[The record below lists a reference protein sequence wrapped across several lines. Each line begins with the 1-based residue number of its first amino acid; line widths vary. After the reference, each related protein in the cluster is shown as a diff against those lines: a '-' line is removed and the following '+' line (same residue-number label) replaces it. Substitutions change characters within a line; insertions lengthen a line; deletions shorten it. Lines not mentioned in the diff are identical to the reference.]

1 MGRVLLV
8 GRLAARNL
16 RRRPAEAALLL
27 LAITAAT
34 TVLTLGLVL
43 RGVTDD
49 PYQNT
54 RAVTAGPDVVASVA
68 PDPAFGQPADLAGL
82 EALADTPEVVD
93 HSGPYP
99 VVAAELEADGATG
112 SRRTPRGE
120 VISGAAGV
128 WAVGRDPAAAS
139 VDQPELTRGR
149 WVRDGGAVVEA
160 GFADAL
166 DVGEGDQI
174 TLRTRLCTPGT
185 PTSPQACHVVNDRT
199 FRVVGVAVTAAARPY
214 PGACFAPSCDWFAEA
229 IEDAQAAG
237 SQPDEP
243 PPDEVV
249 DDVHFAED
257 PVEPGLVWLTKA
269 DARGLA
275 AAQDTMSYVVNLR
288 LADPTTAPAFVDAHL
303 SSRTGPGPQ
312 AEILES
318 WQHIRDAHDQ
328 VMQGQQSVLQ
338 IGSRLLAILAV
349 ASVAVLVGG
358 RMADQTRRVGLLK
371 AVGGTPRLVAVV
383 LLAEYLVLAL
393 LAAAA
398 GLAVGRLAAPLL
410 TDPGAGLLG
419 RAGAPSLTLAT
430 AAQVTAV
437 ALGVAVIATLVP
449 AVRAARTSTVHALAD
464 AARPPR
470 RTPWLI
476 AISARLPVPL
486 LLGLRVAARRPRRVA
501 LNTAS
506 IFVTVTGIVAVLAA
520 RAQNSQDAQLVGG
533 TDPGTVRMNQVLLV
547 ITVTLVALAAVNAIF
562 VTWATALD
570 AKHASALAR
579 ALGATPHQVSTGL
592 SAAQVL
598 PALVGAA
605 LGIAGG
611 LALFAALGGGDDG
624 VTGPP
629 LWQLLAVAPI
639 TVLVVAALT
648 AIPARLG
655 ARRPTAAILQAE
667 LA

>member
-1 MGRVLLV
+1 VGRVLLV

-27 LAITAAT
+27 LAMVAAT

-43 RGVTDD
+43 RGVTND
-49 PYQNT
+49 PYQST
-54 RAVTAGPDVVASVA
+54 REATAGPDVVASFA
-68 PDPAFGQPADLAGL
+68 PDPATGRPADLAGM
-82 EALADTPEVVD
+82 EALTDAPGVTE
-93 HSGPYP
+93 HSGPFP
-99 VVAAELEADGATG
+99 VIAAELEADGLTG

-120 VISGAAGV
+120 VIGGAAGV
-128 WAVGRDPAAAS
+128 WAMGRDPAAAS
-139 VDQPELTRGR
+139 VDQPELTQGS
-149 WVRDGGAVVEA
+149 WVRDGGVVVEA

-174 TLRTRLCTPGT
+174 TLRTRVCTFE
-185 PTSPQACHVVNDRT
+185 TSTGPPDCGVAKDLS

-214 PGACFAPSCDWFAEA
+214 PDVCFAPECPWFAEA
-229 IEDAQAAG
+229 MEDEVA
-237 SQPDEP
+237 DEP
-243 PPDEVV
+243 PPDESV
-249 DDVHFAED
+249 DEERFVED
-257 PVEPGLVWLTKA
+257 PVEPGLVWLTEA
-269 DARGLA
+269 DARDLA
-275 AAQDTMSYVVNLR
+275 PAEELLSYVVNLK
-288 LADPTTAPAFVDAHL
+288 LADPADAPAFVDANL
-303 SSRTGPGPQ
+303 ASPTGAGWQ
-312 AEILES
+312 TQILES
-318 WQHIRDAHDQ
+318 WQHIRDDHGKLVQDKAN
-328 VMQGQQSVLQ
+328 VLR
-338 IGSRLLAILAV
+338 IGSRLLGLLAV

-383 LLAEYLVLAL
+383 LLTEYLVLAL

-398 GLAVGRLAAPLL
+398 GLAAGWLAAPLL
-410 TDPGAGLLG
+410 ADPGAGLLG
-419 RAGAPSLTLAT
+419 SAGAPSLTMAT
-430 AAQVTAV
+430 VGQVTAV
-437 ALGVAVIATLVP
+437 ALGVAALATVVP

-486 LLGLRVAARRPRRVA
+486 LLALRVAARRPRRVLLSA
-501 LNTAS
+501 AS
-506 IFVTVTGIVAVLAA
+506 IFITVTGIVAVLAA
-520 RAQNSQDAQLVGG
+520 RAQIHQDAELIGG
-533 TDPGTVRMNQVLLV
+533 TDPNTVRANQVLLV

-570 AKHASALAR
+570 AKHSSALAR
-579 ALGATPHQVSTGL
+579 ALGATPQQVSSGL
-592 SAAQVL
+592 SVAQVL

-605 LGIAGG
+605 LGILGG
-611 LALFAALGGGDDG
+611 LALFAATGGGDDG

-629 LWQLLAVAPI
+629 LWQLLAVVPG
-639 TVLVVAALT
+639 TLLVVATLT
-648 AIPARLG
+648 TIPARLG

>member
-1 MGRVLLV
+1 LGRVFLVFRLLA
-8 GRLAARNL
+8 GNL

-27 LAITAAT
+27 LAIMAAT

-43 RGVTDD
+43 RGVTND
-49 PYQNT
+49 PYRTT
-54 RAVTAGPDVVASVA
+54 RDATAGPDVVASFA
-68 PDPAFGQPADLAGL
+68 PDPSIGQPVDSAGM
-82 EALADTPEVVD
+82 EALTGAPGVVD

-99 VVAAELEADGATG
+99 VIAAELEADGLSR
-112 SRRTPRGE
+112 SRRTPRDDVVGG
-120 VISGAAGV
+120 SAGV

-139 VDQPELTRGR
+139 VDQPEVTQGS
-149 WVRDGGAVVEA
+149 WVRDGGVVLEA

-166 DVGEGDQI
+166 DVGQGDQV
-174 TLRTRLCTPGT
+174 TLRTRMCTFEAPS
-185 PTSPQACHVVNDRT
+185 SPPDCGVVNDRS

-214 PGACFAPSCDWFAEA
+214 PDVCFAPECPWFAEA
-229 IEDAQAAG
+229 MEDQAAEG
-237 SQPDEP
+237 PQPNEQAPDETIG
-243 PPDEVV
+243 EER
-249 DDVHFAED
+249 FIND
-257 PVEPGLVWLTKA
+257 PVEPGLAWLTEA
-269 DARGLA
+269 DARALA
-275 AAQDTMSYVVNLR
+275 PAPELLSYVVNLK
-288 LADPTTAPAFVDAHL
+288 LADPTDAPVFVDEHL
-303 SSRTGPGPQ
+303 TTTGTGWQ
-312 AEILES
+312 AEIMES
-318 WQHIRDAHDQ
+318 WQGIRDAHDQ
-328 VMQGQQSVLQ
+328 VVHDQQRVLQ
-338 IGSRLLAILAV
+338 IGGRLLGLLAV

-383 LLAEYLVLAL
+383 LLTEYLVLAL

-398 GLAVGRLAAPLL
+398 GLAAGWLIAPLL

-419 RAGAPSLTLAT
+419 SAGAPSLTVAT

-437 ALGVAVIATLVP
+437 ALGVAALATVVP
-449 AVRAARTSTVHALAD
+449 AVRAARTSTVDALAD

-476 AISARLPVPL
+476 AISTRLPVPL
-486 LLGLRVAARRPRRVA
+486 LLGLRVAARRPRRVV
-501 LNTAS
+501 LSVAS
-506 IFVTVTGIVAVLAA
+506 IFVTVTGIVAVLTA
-520 RAQNSQDAQLVGG
+520 RTAIHQDAQLVGG
-533 TDPGTVRMNQVLLV
+533 TDPNTVRANQVLLV

-579 ALGATPHQVSTGL
+579 ALGATPQQVSTGL
-592 SAAQVL
+592 SVAQVL

-611 LALFAALGGGDDG
+611 IGLFAASGGGGDG

-629 LWQLLAVAPI
+629 LWQLLAVVPV
-639 TVLVVAALT
+639 TMLVVAALT
-648 AIPARLG
+648 TIPARLG
-655 ARRPTAAILQAE
+655 ARRPAAQVLQAE

>member
-1 MGRVLLV
+1 VGRVMLV

-27 LAITAAT
+27 LAMMAAT

-43 RGVTDD
+43 HGVTDD
-49 PYQNT
+49 PYQST
-54 RAVTAGPDVVASVA
+54 REATAGPDVVASVA
-68 PDPAFGQPADLAGL
+68 PDNYLGQPADLAGL
-82 EALADTPEVVD
+82 TALADAPEVSD
-93 HSGPYP
+93 HSGPFP
-99 VVAAELEADGATG
+99 VVGAELEADGVTG

-120 VISGAAGV
+120 VVGGAAGV

-139 VDQPELTRGR
+139 VDQPELTQGS

-166 DVGEGDQI
+166 GVGEGDEI
-174 TLRTRLCTPGT
+174 TLRTRLCTPMT
-185 PTSPQACHVVNDRT
+185 PTTPEQHCRVVNDGS

-214 PGACFAPSCDWFAEA
+214 PGVCYAPICPEFAEA
-229 IEDAQAAG
+229 MEDEMAEG
-237 SQPDEP
+237 PPPEEP
-243 PPDEVV
+243 PPDEGL
-249 DDVHFAED
+249 DDERFMED

-275 AAQDTMSYVVNLR
+275 PAEEYLSYVVNLK
-288 LADPTTAPAFVDAHL
+288 LSDPTDAPAFVNARL
-303 SSRTGPGPQ
+303 SSSSQ
-312 AEILES
+312 SQVLES
-318 WQHIRDAHDQ
+318 WQDIRAGHDQ
-328 VMQGQQSVLQ
+328 LVRDTQNVLV

-371 AVGGTPRLVAVV
+371 AVGGTPRLVAAV
-383 LLAEYLVLAL
+383 LLTEYMVLAL
-393 LAAAA
+393 LAAAGGLVA
-398 GLAVGRLAAPLL
+398 GWLAAPLL

-419 RAGAPSLTLAT
+419 SAGAPSLTLAT
-430 AAQVTAV
+430 VAEVTAV
-437 ALGVAVIATLVP
+437 ALGVSAAATVVP

-464 AARPPR
+464 TARPPR
-470 RTPWLI
+470 RTRWLI

-486 LLGLRVAARRPRRVA
+486 LLGLRVAARRPRRVV
-501 LNTAS
+501 LNTIS

-520 RAQNSQDAQLVGG
+520 KTLIDQDAQLVGG
-533 TDPGTVRMNQVLLV
+533 TDPETVRANQVLLV

-570 AKHASALAR
+570 ARHSSALSR
-579 ALGATPHQVSTGL
+579 ALGATPQQVSTGL
-592 SAAQVL
+592 SVAQVL

-611 LALFAALGGGDDG
+611 VALFNGVSGGEDG

-629 LWQLLAVAPI
+629 VWQMLAVVPG

-648 AIPARLG
+648 TIPARLG
-655 ARRPTAAILQAE
+655 ARRPAAQILQAE